1 MPWQARGRTER
12 AAGNRKL
19 HASLRQRHVP
29 RMPPQ
34 RYPQRFNYFSSR
46 TFAATQVR
54 VATTERHQRSAER
67 LGKLDGV
74 VGFVS
79 VPARGPSA
87 KHLSQRKGFTTG
99 SALGCM
105 CLPSLPGGNATTG

>member
-1 MPWQARGRTER
+1 MAGARSHGEGGGQSETVRL
-12 AAGNRKL
+12 AASTTCSA
-19 HASLRQRHVP
+19 HA
-29 RMPPQ
+29 PPQ

-54 VATTERHQRSAER
+54 VATTERHQRSAKR
-67 LGKLDGV
+67 FGKRDGV

-99 SALGCM
+99 SALGCK

>member
-1 MPWQARGRTER
+1 MAGARSHGER
-12 AAGNRKL
+12 GGQSETVRHAASTTCSA
-19 HASLRQRHVP
+19 HAA
-29 RMPPQ
+29 PQ

-54 VATTERHQRSAER
+54 VATTERHQRSAKR
-67 LGKLDGV
+67 FGKRDGV

-99 SALGCM
+99 SALGCK